1 MILPSKGNLKAL
13 LIALLMAMGVIANS
27 YASLHQGVL
36 SFSPGDG
43 VKPKVQS
50 TVSEVA
56 TGARYRTKRDEMREV
71 LLPDGTVLSL
81 GLDSEVVIEVYRYD
95 RASGTGEIALRVESG
110 VVRVVGGRINNNHPI
125 KITTPTAEL
134 ALKNAAATVS
144 VAAGDGRTRSSML
157 YGQSLSMTSGG
168 MTEVLFKPGFE
179 LVSTEK
185 LAPPDGPSLQDEA
198 IILADM
204 SALET
209 TQLSKLQ
216 SIEAGQYSSEEQY
229 LGARVNALATED
241 QPAGQVANTPTNT
254 PPPNTTPPI
263 PPMAFVGGNA
273 SGGYGVG
280 RGGDVT
286 KTTTELPGQADGD
299 QLRLA
304 QNLDKLPEFVFE
316 NNQEIFV
323 PGVVR
328 EMGRTTNH
336 LFNSRDPFTQAVVG
350 EQGPESV
357 QDKGSNLQYLFS
369 FTSTEDGLSGLTI
382 NLDGAVDL
390 SQDNLVPNSFD
401 VRAPFLL
408 IGVQILDDGE
418 VFRGG
423 NRTFT
428 GTDFDDRGSIFK
440 DATHFEVLQAGFT
453 SSDRQPDNFLLV
465 EVRPAVVTKTRRDQL
480 LNDVTA
486 GNIDASNSGAVLG
499 AIGSSAIIIG
509 RPGDTDALRNARAS
523 AVALA
528 LVGASDLESALN
540 ALITSGGDSS
550 GISQFDAEQI
560 LSAASQALEF
570 APIGTERFLFAA
582 GDVDTRLATGFQ
594 KQFSVDRFFITA
606 GLENFDQKD
615 EAGRTLGEG
624 IRAFLRQETGLG
636 LTLVDTGLLVVNSAS
651 GSADAQNAVLH
662 ADFGLEGQGAGQQST
677 ISVTIGDVEYQLA
690 TCSTCDIQDS
700 IETVLSGQTVGS
712 SQGTTTAVGADGSPG
727 ASTDN
732 ATVAMTSPL
741 RSTSAGGGNPA
752 LNRDGYAGYFVL
764 ENYDPSPQGAG
775 EAPLAGG
782 TERPVGNPAAAQ
794 QYAYLRLATAKET
807 STNGGV
813 AVGDRSNISMNGWVA
828 GLAELEDAEGL
839 RIVQIDSGDSPGNM
853 TLQTNADTNR
863 AATDITFSG
872 GRPAMT
878 LGGLTGDAGK
888 GASAFVDDARFATR
902 TLDGADRKAA
912 LVSGDLV
919 KGGLPAAMQ
928 ASIPEYRYLKWGFFF
943 GDTVV
948 TNAAQREHVHLA
960 SWVAGRVPD
969 AGDLP
974 TSGTASYSG
983 HAIGNVHNAGA
994 SYTAVG
1000 TYNNSWNFAERAGVV
1015 AMEFDGTSYTGNTAI
1030 TNGAVFQGRLDATG
1044 RVGGLHGNFVE
1055 GGGDPVAGVA
1065 GRFSV
1070 QETAG
1075 EIYRASGTFGAEK
1088 TGQ

>member
-1 MILPSKGNLKAL
+1 VILPSKINLKAL
-13 LIALLMAMGVIANS
+13 LIALLVAMGVIANS

-50 TVSEVA
+50 TVSEVT

-144 VAAGDGRTRSSML
+144 VAAGDGRTRGSML

-185 LAPPDGPSLQDEA
+185 LAAPDGPSLQDEA

-216 SIEAGQYSSEEQY
+216 SGEAGQYASEEQHP
-229 LGARVNALATED
+229 GAGVNALATED
-241 QPAGQVANTPTNT
+241 QPAGQVADTPTNT
-254 PPPNTTPPI
+254 QPPNTTPP
-263 PPMAFVGGNA
+263 PAPMAVAGGNA
-273 SGGYGVG
+273 NDGYGVG
-280 RGGDVT
+280 QGGDVT
-286 KTTTELPGQADGD
+286 RVSTDEPSQANGD
-299 QLRLA
+299 LRELA
-304 QNLDKLPEFVFE
+304 QANGNATFIEATNTVDEPS
-316 NNQEIFV
+316 
-323 PGVVR
+323 R
-328 EMGRTTNH
+328 DRGRTAGS
-336 LFNSRDPFTQAVVG
+336 LYNSRAAFTQ
-350 EQGPESV
+350 
-357 QDKGSNLQYLFS
+357 
-369 FTSTEDGLSGLTI
+369 TI
-382 NLDGAVDL
+382 GAGAQPVDRSELNYVFVNDALDL
-390 SQDNLVPNSFD
+390 
-401 VRAPFLL
+401 
-408 IGVQILDDGE
+408 
-418 VFRGG
+418 
-423 NRTFT
+423 
-428 GTDFDDRGSIFK
+428 DDRGSFPPGGGDHLLRGGGSYDRTAPFILIGYVLPSIGNTSLKTIETVTGADFDGSGRGSIFQI
-440 DATHFEVLQAGFT
+440 ATQFEILQAGFARVVKKGDT
-453 SSDRQPDNFLLV
+453 GSSVGDVEILDRAPDNFLLV
-465 EVRPAVVTKTRRDQL
+465 EVRPAVATKTRRDQL
-480 LNDVTA
+480 LNNVTA
-486 GNIDASNSGAVLG
+486 GNIDALNSGAVLG
-499 AIGSSAIIIG
+499 AIGLNAFIIG

-523 AVALA
+523 AVAQA

-540 ALITSGGDSS
+540 ALITSGSDSS
-550 GISQFDAEQI
+550 GISQFGAEQI
-560 LSAASQALEF
+560 SSAASQALEF

-594 KQFSVDRFFITA
+594 RQFSVDRFFITA

-700 IETVLSGQTVGS
+700 VETVISGLTVGS
-712 SQGTTTAVGADGSPG
+712 SQGAVITVGADGSPG
-727 ASTDN
+727 ASIDN
-732 ATVAMTSPL
+732 ATVAITSPL
-741 RSTSAGGGNPA
+741 RSTAAGGGNPA

-807 STNGGV
+807 STDGGV
-813 AVGDRSNISMNGWVA
+813 AVGDRSNLGMNGWVA
-828 GLAELEDAEGL
+828 GLAELENAEGL
-839 RIVQIDSGDSPGNM
+839 KIIQLDSGDSPGNM

-878 LGGLTGDAGK
+878 LGGLAGDASK

-902 TLDGADRKAA
+902 TLDDADRKAV

-919 KGGLPAAMQ
+919 KAGLPSEMQ
-928 ASIPEYRYLKWGFFF
+928 ASTPEYRYLKWGFFF
-943 GDTVV
+943 GDTAVV
-948 TNAAQREHVHLA
+948 NSTQREHVHLA

-983 HAIGNVHNAGA
+983 HAIGNVYNAGA

-1000 TYNNSWNFAERAGVV
+1000 T
-1015 AMEFDGTSYTGNTAI
+1015 
-1030 TNGAVFQGRLDATG
+1030 
-1044 RVGGLHGNFVE
+1044 
-1055 GGGDPVAGVA
+1055 
-1065 GRFSV
+1065 
-1070 QETAG
+1070 
-1075 EIYRASGTFGAEK
+1075 
-1088 TGQ
+1088 